1 MSNFSKEIVD
11 ALDSLKKSA
20 ADGKEHTN
28 EEMEVL
34 FLASLLEEENNG
46 RN

>member
-11 ALDSLKKSA
+11 KLEAIRQSGSE
-20 ADGKEHTN
+20 GKEHSK
-28 EEMEVL
+28 EEMEIL